1 VAGRRLTRIALAAA
15 LASGAAEVVISPA
28 FASPPAEDVRPHARV
43 LSERAEVRSG
53 AGFSFRTIAT
63 LQMGDVVQVVERGK
77 RGGFTRV
84 RLDSGTTGWILTEQ
98 VELFGADPTEEDIGR
113 MRRFGRKL
121 RETLLG
127 PPNLATARIGGA
139 LSAGA
144 LGREGLFLVR
154 PSVFISPH
162 VAVEGFVGPSVG
174 RETSRGIFGLAANV
188 YLSPHIPFTPFLS
201 VGGGAVFNR
210 GKVDALTDARW
221 SYLASPGGGLW
232 IIFKRG
238 VGLRFDFRNHVLF
251 RADAAQSLQEYSGA
265 LAFTF

>member
-1 VAGRRLTRIALAAA
+1 MAFRRLKAVCLAAA
-15 LASGAAEVVISPA
+15 LTIGTTTVAPSAAVAAPTSA
-28 FASPPAEDVRPHARV
+28 DVRPHARV

-53 AGFSFRTIAT
+53 AGFSFRTVAT
-63 LQMGDVVQVVERGK
+63 LQRDDVVQMVERGK
-77 RGGFTRV
+77 RGGWTRV
-84 RLDSGTTGWILTEQ
+84 QLDSGTTGWILTEQ
-98 VELFGADPTEEDIGR
+98 VELFGADSAEEDIGR

-121 RETLLG
+121 RETVLG
-127 PPNLATARIGGA
+127 PPNLMTARVGGA

-154 PSVFISPH
+154 PSVFISPN
-162 VAVEGFVGPSVG
+162 VAVEGYVGPSVG

-188 YLSPHIPFTPFLS
+188 YLSPKIPFTPFLS
-201 VGGGAVFNR
+201 IGGGAVFTR

-232 IIFKRG
+232 IILKRG

-251 RADAAQSLQEYSGA
+251 RADTAQSLQEYSGA